1 MYQLKNCICSFLRTL
16 HVLPTKMATEGKD
29 REEIPVF
36 TQFGK
41 RNGHLNRNTRTVFF
55 DAEKSSFTKGTVMW
69 GWCY

>member
-1 MYQLKNCICSFLRTL
+1 
-16 HVLPTKMATEGKD
+16 MATEGKD

-55 DAEKSSFTKGTVMW
+55 DAEKSSFTKGTVMC

>member
-1 MYQLKNCICSFLRTL
+1 M
-16 HVLPTKMATEGKD
+16 LPTKMATEGKD

-41 RNGHLNRNTRTVFF
+41 RNWHLNRNTLTVSF
-55 DAEKSSFTKGTVMW
+55 DAEKSSFTKGTLMW

>member
-1 MYQLKNCICSFLRTL
+1 
-16 HVLPTKMATEGKD
+16 MATEGKD

-55 DAEKSSFTKGTVMW
+55 DAEKSSFKDLCTIQDFLTVVNFVFFRRSE
-69 GWCY
+69 

>member
-1 MYQLKNCICSFLRTL
+1 
-16 HVLPTKMATEGKD
+16 MATEGKN

-55 DAEKSSFTKGTVMW
+55 DAEKSSFT
-69 GWCY
+69 